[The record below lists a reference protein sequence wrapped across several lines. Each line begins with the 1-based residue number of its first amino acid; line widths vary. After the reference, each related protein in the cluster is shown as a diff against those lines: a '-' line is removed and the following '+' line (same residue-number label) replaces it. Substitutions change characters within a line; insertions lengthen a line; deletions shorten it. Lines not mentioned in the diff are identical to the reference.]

1 MTGVICMAT
10 FTINP
15 NGDYAVLH
23 QGSNSPL
30 VVTLDMDATEL
41 TALSVSLWHENQK
54 SGGPIKAW
62 TMNDV
67 NIDNDTVAC
76 PLTEEE
82 TAAFPRET
90 LILEVKGLKNGF
102 TVFWERFKVKVEAR
116 NDKNI
121 ILS

>member
-1 MTGVICMAT
+1 MAT
-10 FTINP
+10 FTVNP

-23 QGSNSPL
+23 QGSNLPL

-41 TALSVSLWHENQK
+41 TALSVSLWNENQK

-62 TMNDV
+62 TMSDV

-82 TAAFPRET
+82 TAAFPQET
-90 LILEVKGLKNGF
+90 LILEVNGLKNGF

-121 ILS
+121 TLS